1 MVEKLK
7 KISTK
12 QIVMFSVL
20 AFMLVLVVGTT
31 YAYFT
36 AKVIGNDE
44 AKNTQVYAGIMSLK
58 LDGTQELNASNMLPG
73 ASKEVEFG
81 IENTGTLT
89 TTYELDMKEVYNDF
103 ANKEDLVYTL
113 EQDGNVITTETEAP
127 SIDEILI
134 PAVVIEPNEMQ
145 TYKLKLTFKE
155 MGTNQNN
162 NQNKTFIGK
171 VQISGIDSSNYLQ
184 AKVLARSININEP
197 DYESPDPVAISNEK
211 VLEDQ
216 EVSVNSLVNGNM
228 SIGDGYK
235 YNKNSGLYT
244 LTNLQTNQ
252 TFNKSTIGKYAC
264 ANNTGVC
271 QEVYKIK
278 EVEES
283 EAKENYSQTITENVT
298 VSYTSS
304 SNKIVAES
312 FRFDQDTGY
321 FILENLSE
329 LKSYDSSDV
338 GKYTCNSN
346 STSGKCTA
354 MYKINNVT
362 DTTVDNVDEYSRN
375 ANYNTITKADKYNST
390 STSVLTSESGVYK
403 TEDDDGESYY
413 FRGKIDNNYVSFANN
428 IWRIVRINGDG
439 SIRLIHA
446 SDIGTSKFSSST
458 LISSAGYTYN
468 NENACT
474 KESPCISD
482 YNKETS
488 AFANN
493 KTATDSVVKTYL
505 EEWYINNLKDYD
517 DKINLSNFCNDT
529 TITSNNVTGVTEY
542 YGAYNRMYKGTP
554 TLKCANTMETYGGN
568 YKLKIG
574 LLTADEGNYA
584 GINYKSISA
593 TSSTTSKGVDKT
605 NYLYYGKYWFSMTPS
620 FGRLNCLFTNGIY
633 SNGLVSNRVMAR
645 YIRPVINLKS
655 DIQITSGDGSESN
668 PYVIN

>member
-1 MVEKLK
+1 MVEKIRNISNK
-7 KISTK
+7 KFIL
-12 QIVMFSVL
+12 FSIL
-20 AFMLVLVVGTT
+20 SCLLILTIGTT
-31 YAYFT
+31 YAFFT
-36 AKVIGNDE
+36 TNILGNSDAKS
-44 AKNTQVYAGIMSLK
+44 TQVYAGIMSLK
-58 LDGTQELNASNMLPG
+58 LDGTTITSADGMYPG
-73 ASKEVEFG
+73 ASHTIEFSV
-81 IENTGTLT
+81 ENTGTLT
-89 TTYELDMKEVYNDF
+89 TTYELDMKEVYNDLY
-103 ANKEDLVYTL
+103 NDDMVYT
-113 EQDGNVITTETEAP
+113 ITKNDELVKEETVVP
-127 SIDEILI
+127 KIDDILL
-134 PAVVIEPNEMQ
+134 PAVVIAPQEIDNYKLTI
-145 TYKLKLTFKE
+145 TYKNSDSL
-155 MGTNQNN
+155 QNSDE
-162 NQNKTFIGK
+162 GK
-171 VQISGIDSSNYLQ
+171 SFSGRVQISGIDSSNYLQ
-184 AKVLARSININEP
+184 AKVLARSINTNEP
-197 DYESPDPVAISNEK
+197 DYESPDPVAISNEE
-211 VLEDQ
+211 VLKDQ

-235 YNKNSGLYT
+235 YNKSSGLYT

-264 ANNTGVC
+264 ANNNGVC
-271 QEVYKIK
+271 QAVYKIK

-312 FRFDQDTGY
+312 FHFDQDTGY

-329 LKSYDSSDV
+329 LKSYDSSDI

-346 STSGKCTA
+346 STSGQCTT
-354 MYKINNVT
+354 MYKINSVT
-362 DTTVDNVDEYSRN
+362 DTTVNNVDTYSRS
-375 ANYNTITKADKYNST
+375 ANYNTITKADQYGST

-446 SDIGTSKFSSST
+446 SDIGTSKFN
-458 LISSAGYTYN
+458 LARKVGYTYD
-468 NENACT
+468 NESECT

-505 EEWYINNLKDYD
+505 EDWYINNLKDYD

-529 TITSNNVTGVTEY
+529 TITSTNATGVTKY
-542 YGAYNRMYKGTP
+542 YGGYNRILKLKQP
-554 TLKCANTMETYGGN
+554 SLKCSNPSTTDGGN

-574 LLTADEGNYA
+574 LLNADEINYA
-584 GINYKSISA
+584 GLSYRQITT
-593 TSSTTSKGVDKT
+593 TSSNTSKIADKT
-605 NYLYYGKYWFSMTPS
+605 NYLYYSRAWYSMTPHHS
-620 FGRLNCLFTNGIY
+620 NSTSSYMLYVSSGRM
-633 SNGLVSNRVMAR
+633 SNNDITTAL

-655 DIQITSGDGSESN
+655 DIQITGGDGTESN
-668 PYVIN
+668 PYVVE

>member
-1 MVEKLK
+1 MVEKIRNISNK
-7 KISTK
+7 KFIL
-12 QIVMFSVL
+12 FSIL
-20 AFMLVLVVGTT
+20 SCLLILTIGTT
-31 YAYFT
+31 YAFFT
-36 AKVIGNDE
+36 TNILGNSDAKS
-44 AKNTQVYAGIMSLK
+44 TQVYAGIMSLK
-58 LDGTQELNASNMLPG
+58 LDGTTITSADGMYPG
-73 ASKEVEFG
+73 ASHTIEFSV
-81 IENTGTLT
+81 ENTGTLT
-89 TTYELDMKEVYNDF
+89 TTYELDMKEVYNDL
-103 ANKEDLVYTL
+103 NNSYMVYT
-113 EQDGNVITTETEAP
+113 ITKNDELVKEETVVP
-127 SIDEILI
+127 QIDDILL
-134 PAVVIEPNEMQ
+134 PAVVIAPQEIDNYKLTI
-145 TYKLKLTFKE
+145 TYKNSDSL
-155 MGTNQNN
+155 QNSDE
-162 NQNKTFIGK
+162 GK
-171 VQISGIDSSNYLQ
+171 SFSGRVQISGIDSSNYLQ
-184 AKVLARSININEP
+184 AKVLARSINANEP
-197 DYESPDPVAISNEK
+197 DYESPDPVAISNEE
-211 VLEDQ
+211 VLKDQ

-235 YNKNSGLYT
+235 YNKSSGLYT

-264 ANNTGVC
+264 ANNNGVC
-271 QEVYKIK
+271 QAVYKIK

-283 EAKENYSQTITENVT
+283 EAKENYSQTITENFT

-312 FRFDQDTGY
+312 FHFDQDTGY

-346 STSGKCTA
+346 STSGQCTI
-354 MYKINNVT
+354 MYKINSVT
-362 DTTVDNVDEYSRN
+362 DTTLDNVDRYSRS

-446 SDIGTSKFSSST
+446 SDIGTSKFN
-458 LISSAGYTYN
+458 LARKVGYTYD
-468 NENACT
+468 NESECT

-493 KTATDSVVKTYL
+493 KTATDSIVKTYL
-505 EEWYINNLKDYD
+505 EDWYINNLKDYD

-529 TITSNNVTGVTEY
+529 TITSTNAIENATY
-542 YGAYNRMYKGTP
+542 YGGHNRILKLKQP
-554 TLKCANTMETYGGN
+554 SLKCPNPSTTDGGN

-574 LLTADEGNYA
+574 LLTADEINYA
-584 GINYKSISA
+584 GLSYRQITT
-593 TSSTTSKGVDKT
+593 TSSNTSKIADKT
-605 NYLYYGKYWFSMTPS
+605 NYLYYSRTWYSMTPHRS
-620 FGRLNCLFTNGIY
+620 NSTSSYMLYVSSGRM
-633 SNGLVSNRVMAR
+633 SNNDVTGSQ

-655 DIQITSGDGSESN
+655 DIQITGGDGTETN
-668 PYVIN
+668 PYVVE

>member
-1 MVEKLK
+1 MVEKIRNISNK
-7 KISTK
+7 KFIL
-12 QIVMFSVL
+12 FSIL
-20 AFMLVLVVGTT
+20 SCLLILTIGTT
-31 YAYFT
+31 YAFFT
-36 AKVIGNDE
+36 TNILGNSDAKS
-44 AKNTQVYAGIMSLK
+44 TQVYAGIMSLK
-58 LDGTQELNASNMLPG
+58 LDGTTITSADGMYPG
-73 ASKEVEFG
+73 ASHTIEFSV
-81 IENTGTLT
+81 ENTGTLT
-89 TTYELDMKEVYNDF
+89 TTYELDMKEVYNDL
-103 ANKEDLVYTL
+103 NNSYMVYT
-113 EQDGNVITTETEAP
+113 ITKNDELVKEETVVP
-127 SIDEILI
+127 QIDDILL
-134 PAVVIEPNEMQ
+134 PAVVIAPQEIDNYKLTI
-145 TYKLKLTFKE
+145 TYKNSDSL
-155 MGTNQNN
+155 QNSDE
-162 NQNKTFIGK
+162 GK
-171 VQISGIDSSNYLQ
+171 SFSGRVQISGIDSSNYLQ
-184 AKVLARSININEP
+184 AKVLARSINANEP
-197 DYESPDPVAISNEK
+197 DYESPDPVAISNEE
-211 VLEDQ
+211 VLKDQ

-235 YNKNSGLYT
+235 YNKSSGLYT

-264 ANNTGVC
+264 ANNNGVC
-271 QEVYKIK
+271 QAVYKIK

-283 EAKENYSQTITENVT
+283 EAKENYSQTITENFT

-312 FRFDQDTGY
+312 FHFDQDTGY

-346 STSGKCTA
+346 STSGQCTI
-354 MYKINNVT
+354 MYKINSVT
-362 DTTVDNVDEYSRN
+362 DTTLDNVDRYSRS

-390 STSVLTSESGVYK
+390 STPVLTSESGVYK

-428 IWRIVRINGDG
+428 LWRIVRINGDG

-446 SDIGTSKFSSST
+446 SDIGTSKFNPVRRM
-458 LISSAGYTYN
+458 GYTYN

-493 KTATDSVVKTYL
+493 KTATDSIVKTYL
-505 EEWYINNLKDYD
+505 EDWYINNLKDYD

-529 TITSNNVTGVTEY
+529 TITSTNAIENATY
-542 YGAYNRMYKGTP
+542 YGGHNRILKLKQP
-554 TLKCANTMETYGGN
+554 SLKCPNPSTTDGGN

-574 LLTADEGNYA
+574 LLTADEINYA
-584 GINYKSISA
+584 GLSYRQITT
-593 TSSTTSKGVDKT
+593 TSSNTSKIADKT
-605 NYLYYGKYWFSMTPS
+605 NYLYYSRTWYSMTPHRS
-620 FGRLNCLFTNGIY
+620 NSTSSYMLYVSSGRM
-633 SNGLVSNRVMAR
+633 SNNDVTGSQ

-655 DIQITSGDGSESN
+655 DIQITGGDGTETN
-668 PYVIN
+668 PYVVE

>member
-1 MVEKLK
+1 MVEKIRNISNK
-7 KISTK
+7 KFIL
-12 QIVMFSVL
+12 FSIL
-20 AFMLVLVVGTT
+20 SCLLILTIGTT
-31 YAYFT
+31 YAFFT
-36 AKVIGNDE
+36 TNILGNSDAKS
-44 AKNTQVYAGIMSLK
+44 TQVYAGIMSLK
-58 LDGTQELNASNMLPG
+58 LDGTTITSADGMYPG
-73 ASKEVEFG
+73 ASHTIEFSV
-81 IENTGTLT
+81 ENTGTLT
-89 TTYELDMKEVYNDF
+89 TTYELDMKEVYNDL
-103 ANKEDLVYTL
+103 NNSYMVYT
-113 EQDGNVITTETEAP
+113 ITKNDELVKEETVVP
-127 SIDEILI
+127 QIDDVLL
-134 PAVVIEPNEMQ
+134 PAVVIAPQEIDNYKLTI
-145 TYKLKLTFKE
+145 TYKNSDSL
-155 MGTNQNN
+155 QNSDE
-162 NQNKTFIGK
+162 GK
-171 VQISGIDSSNYLQ
+171 SFSGRVQISGIDSSNYLQ
-184 AKVLARSININEP
+184 AKVLARSINANEP
-197 DYESPDPVAISNEK
+197 DYESPDPVAISNEE
-211 VLEDQ
+211 VLKDQ

-235 YNKNSGLYT
+235 YNKSSGLYT

-264 ANNTGVC
+264 ANNNGVC
-271 QEVYKIK
+271 QKIYKIK
-278 EVEES
+278 EVKES
-283 EAKENYSQTITENVT
+283 EAKENYSQNIEENVT

-312 FRFDQDTGY
+312 FHFDQDTGY

-346 STSGKCTA
+346 STSGQCTI
-354 MYKINNVT
+354 MYKINSVT
-362 DTTVDNVDEYSRN
+362 DTTVNNVDKYSRS
-375 ANYNTITKADKYNST
+375 ANYNTITKADQYGST

-446 SDIGTSKFSSST
+446 SDIGTSKFNLT
-458 LISSAGYTYN
+458 RKIGYTYD
-468 NENACT
+468 NESECT

-505 EEWYINNLKDYD
+505 EDWYINNLKDYD

-529 TITSNNVTGVTEY
+529 TITSTNATGVTKY
-542 YGAYNRMYKGTP
+542 YGGYNRILKLKQP
-554 TLKCANTMETYGGN
+554 SLKCSNPSTTDGGN

-574 LLTADEGNYA
+574 LLNADEINYA
-584 GINYKSISA
+584 GLSYRQITT
-593 TSSTTSKGVDKT
+593 TSSNTSKIADKT
-605 NYLYYGKYWFSMTPS
+605 NYLYYSRAWYSMTPHHS
-620 FGRLNCLFTNGIY
+620 NSTSSYMLYVSSGRM
-633 SNGLVSNRVMAR
+633 SNNDITTAL

-655 DIQITSGDGSESN
+655 DIQITGGDGTESN
-668 PYVIN
+668 PYVVE

>member
-1 MVEKLK
+1 MVEKIRNISNK
-7 KISTK
+7 KFIL
-12 QIVMFSVL
+12 FSIL
-20 AFMLVLVVGTT
+20 SCLLILTIGTT
-31 YAYFT
+31 YAFFT
-36 AKVIGNDE
+36 TNILGNSDAKL
-44 AKNTQVYAGIMSLK
+44 TQVYAGIMSLK
-58 LDGTQELNASNMLPG
+58 LDGTTITSADGMYPG
-73 ASKEVEFG
+73 ASHTIEFSV
-81 IENTGTLT
+81 ENTGTLT
-89 TTYELDMKEVYNDF
+89 TTYELDMKEVYNDL
-103 ANKEDLVYTL
+103 NNSYMVYT
-113 EQDGNVITTETEAP
+113 ITKNDELVKEETVVP
-127 SIDEILI
+127 QIDDVLL
-134 PAVVIEPNEMQ
+134 PAVVIAPQEIDNYKLTI
-145 TYKLKLTFKE
+145 TYKNSDSL
-155 MGTNQNN
+155 QNSDE
-162 NQNKTFIGK
+162 GK
-171 VQISGIDSSNYLQ
+171 SFSGRVQISGIDSSNYLQ
-184 AKVLARSININEP
+184 AKVLARSINANEP
-197 DYESPDPVAISNEK
+197 DYESPDPVAISNEE
-211 VLEDQ
+211 VLKDQ

-235 YNKNSGLYT
+235 YNKSSGLYT

-264 ANNTGVC
+264 ANNNGVC
-271 QEVYKIK
+271 QKIYKIK
-278 EVEES
+278 EVKES
-283 EAKENYSQTITENVT
+283 EAKENYSQNIEENVT

-312 FRFDQDTGY
+312 FHFDQDTGY

-346 STSGKCTA
+346 STSGQCTI
-354 MYKINNVT
+354 MYKINSVT
-362 DTTVDNVDEYSRN
+362 DTTVNNVDKYSRS
-375 ANYNTITKADKYNST
+375 ANYNTITKADQYGST

-446 SDIGTSKFSSST
+446 SDIGTSKFNLT
-458 LISSAGYTYN
+458 RKIGYTYD
-468 NENACT
+468 NESECT

-505 EEWYINNLKDYD
+505 EDWYINNLKDYD

-529 TITSNNVTGVTEY
+529 TITSTNATGVTKY
-542 YGAYNRMYKGTP
+542 YGGYNRILKLKQP
-554 TLKCANTMETYGGN
+554 SLKCSNPSTTDGGN

-574 LLTADEGNYA
+574 LLNADEINYA
-584 GINYKSISA
+584 GLSYRQITT
-593 TSSTTSKGVDKT
+593 TSSNTSKIADKT
-605 NYLYYGKYWFSMTPS
+605 NYLYYSRAWYSMTPHHS
-620 FGRLNCLFTNGIY
+620 NSTSSYMLYVSSGRM
-633 SNGLVSNRVMAR
+633 SNNDITTAL

-655 DIQITSGDGSESN
+655 DIQITGGDGTESN
-668 PYVIN
+668 PYVVE